1 MTELNTTTTEWTTAN
16 IAAGGTIPGTPSRE
30 QSGIARDAMELEDPN
45 TPEVVVSK
53 TTNMRDPAIRADRQ
67 TLEAGETSLFSDS
80 DVGDLRARWSNLQ
93 AEFVDEPRE
102 TVQAADELVA
112 TVMQRLTEG
121 FARKRVSLEN
131 KWDSGETA
139 STEDLRMALQRY
151 RAFFNRL
158 LNAA

>member
-1 MTELNTTTTEWTTAN
+1 MTELNTTNTEWTTAN
-16 IAAGGTIPGTPSRE
+16 IAAGDKFPGTTSRE
-30 QSGIARDAMELEDPN
+30 QSGIARETMELEDPN

-53 TTNMRDPAIRADRQ
+53 TTNMRDPAMRANRQ
-67 TLEAGETSLFSDS
+67 TLDADS
-80 DVGDLRARWSNLQ
+80 DIGDLRSRWSNLQ

-121 FARKRVSLEN
+121 FARERVSLEN
-131 KWDSGETA
+131 RWDSGETA